1 MVEMELISFQMLNSF
16 KQNQKMKTLFKMFAI
31 WLSISMMPIVA
42 LFLAW
47 AADAFNF
54 DIKEA
59 ASSGHFMIIEI
70 VFTVVGLIISLLKS
84 SK

>member
-1 MVEMELISFQMLNSF
+1 
-16 KQNQKMKTLFKMFAI
+16 
-31 WLSISMMPIVA
+31 MMPIVA